1 MPHPTV
7 SAEKMTLDRD
17 ELQEHITGSYFGLRV
32 GLMAIG
38 FALPVVLIGGGLA
51 ADVAMACDPICR
63 SISAYYNSG
72 VPLLRD
78 VFVGS
83 IIAMAALLI
92 SYRGFSP
99 AEDRMLNGAGALAV
113 VVAFVPTPS
122 PLHVGAAV
130 GLFVLV
136 GLVCIRRAGD
146 TLRLLDDAEAEQH
159 YRAAYKV
166 IGSLMI
172 ILPLSAWVI
181 FEFAGAGIGVLA
193 AEALAIWVFG
203 LYWLVKSDELRRT
216 HAERQAAAGELRV
229 EAAAPEPAGPAPK
242 RAVAAAFQAAF
253 GERNVVRAAPD
264 DRLA

>member
-1 MPHPTV
+1 
-7 SAEKMTLDRD
+7 MTLDRD
-17 ELQEHITGSYFGLRV
+17 ELQDHITGSYFGLRI

-38 FALPVVLIGGGLA
+38 FALPVALVGGGLV
-51 ADVAMACDPICR
+51 ADVATACDPICR

-83 IIAMAALLI
+83 LIAMAALLI

-99 AEDRMLNGAGALAV
+99 AEDRILNGAGALAV

-122 PLHVGAAV
+122 PLHVGAAI

-146 TLRLLDDAEAEQH
+146 TLRLLDDVEAEQR
-159 YRAAYKV
+159 YRATYRV
-166 IGSLMI
+166 IGSAMI
-172 ILPLSAWVI
+172 VLPLSAWAL
-181 FEFAGAGIGVLA
+181 FELTGAGIGVLV

-203 LYWLVKSDELRRT
+203 LYWLVKSAELRRT

-229 EAAAPEPAGPAPK
+229 ESAAPEPAGSAPK
-242 RAVAAAFQAAF
+242 RAVAAALQGAF
-253 GERNVVRAAPD
+253 GERNVVRAASD
-264 DRLA
+264 GRVA